1 MADDSDD
8 SGDGGD
14 ERGEGHA
21 PRECMACRG
30 TGRVISGLGGSPS
43 SVTCPW
49 CEGRAL
55 RIPAIDAQARWLEQ
69 PGGESGAGARD
80 VAAEGGIPDLPGEAP
95 PGPAS

>member
-1 MADDSDD
+1 
-8 SGDGGD
+8 
-14 ERGEGHA
+14 
-21 PRECMACRG
+21 MACRG